1 MDLLFQYYDLILV
14 LIISVSVFGYG
25 IYKFVST
32 PSESQKEQ
40 IRTVLLQ
47 LVIQAEKSFGSKTG
61 KIKFSFVYGELL
73 KHFAWLKYI
82 PLMVIEKLV
91 EDSLDTMQHLLET
104 NENVREIVEGDE

>member
-1 MDLLFQYYDLILV
+1 MELFFQYYDLILV
-14 LIISVSVFGYG
+14 VIVAVCALGYG
-25 IYKFVST
+25 IYKFIST
-32 PSESQKEQ
+32 PSEKQKEQ

-47 LVIQAEKSFGSKTG
+47 LVVQAEKSFGSRTG

-73 KHFAWLKYI
+73 KHFTWLKYI

-104 NENVREIVEGDE
+104 NQNVREIVEGDE